1 MATTIANTNVSDFVS
16 NIANENLPCWEKY
29 SEARKTAK
37 EILENLDF
45 PTTRNEYWKYSRVT
59 KIARNSYHFSH
70 LPNQKVDLSSV
81 RIPNLDTYE
90 IVFINGFISLEN
102 STLPNSQELEV
113 ITLRDSQS
121 HDYDSCF
128 SKNLD
133 SITNVFSALNT
144 AYFTDGVLIKAK
156 GELAKPVHIIH
167 YSTGEKII
175 SQPRNMFVSTV
186 NSSLTVIKSSINNGT
201 SNFFQNSVNEFFLEK
216 NSKLNFY
223 VIQDYKKGMNVMTT
237 NVVNQERDSR
247 FSAYN
252 YTIKGDWIR
261 NNTNVFVN
269 GENCETNLFGA
280 YQPSENE
287 HIDNHTI
294 VDHLAAHCESNEHY
308 KGTLTD
314 KSTGVFNGKVFVR
327 KDSQKINAFQSN
339 NNILLSDTAT
349 MNSKPELE
357 IYADDVKCSH
367 GSTTGQLDEDAIFYL
382 QSRGLRKKS
391 ATALLIGAFLGE
403 VVEKIE
409 IPELKEKVLGLYGME

>member
-1 MATTIANTNVSDFVS
+1 MTTIIANNKVSEFVS
-16 NIANENLPCWEKY
+16 SIANENLPCWEKF
-29 SEARKTAK
+29 SESRKKAK
-37 EILENLDF
+37 EILTQLDF

-59 KIARNSYHFSH
+59 KIARETYHFKNLSEE
-70 LPNQKVDLSSV
+70 KIDLDEV
-81 RIPNLDTYE
+81 RIPNLETYE
-90 IVFINGFISLEN
+90 IVFINGFISLVN
-102 STLPNSQELEV
+102 SNLPSSDELEIV
-113 ITLRDSQS
+113 AFSDSKS

-133 SITNVFSALNT
+133 SITNIFSALNT

-156 GELAKPVHIIH
+156 GEFAKPIHIIH
-167 YSTGEKII
+167 YSTGENII
-175 SQPRNMFVSTV
+175 SQPRNMFVSTT
-186 NSSLTVIKSSINNGT
+186 NSSLTILKSSINNNT
-201 SNFFQNSVNEFFLEK
+201 NKFFQNSVNEFFLEK

-237 NVVNQERDSR
+237 NVVNQERDSV

-269 GENCETNLFGA
+269 GKNCETNLFGA
-280 YQPSENE
+280 YQPTGSE
-287 HIDNHTI
+287 HIDNHTL

-308 KGTLTD
+308 KGTIAD
-314 KSTGVFNGKVFVR
+314 KATGVFNGKVFVR

-339 NNILLSDTAT
+339 NNVLLSDDAT

-367 GSTTGQLDEDAIFYL
+367 GSTSGQLDDEAVFYL
-382 QSRGLRKKS
+382 QSRGLSKKS

-409 IPELKEKVLGLYGME
+409 IPELKEKVLELYGME

>member
-1 MATTIANTNVSDFVS
+1 MTTIIANTKVADFVS
-16 NIANENLPCWEKY
+16 NIADENLACWEKFPD
-29 SEARKTAK
+29 ARNRAK
-37 EILENLDF
+37 EILSELDF
-45 PTTRNEYWKYSRVT
+45 PTTKNEYWKYTRVT
-59 KIARNSYHFSH
+59 KISRPSYKFSNITG
-70 LPNQKVDLSSV
+70 LKVDLSEV

-102 STLPNSQELEV
+102 SSLPSSSEIEL
-113 ITLRDSQS
+113 IPLRDSKTD
-121 HDYDSCF
+121 DYNSCF

-133 SITNVFSALNT
+133 SITNIFSALNT
-144 AYFTDGVLIKAK
+144 AYFTDGILIKAK
-156 GELAKPVHIIH
+156 GEIAKPIHIIH
-167 YSTGEKII
+167 YSTGENII
-175 SQPRNMFVSTV
+175 SQPRNMFVATK
-186 NSSLTVIKSSINNGT
+186 NSSLTILKSSINKDT
-201 SNFFQNSVNEFFLEK
+201 SSYLQNSVNEFFLEE
-216 NSKLNFY
+216 NSKLNYY
-223 VIQDYKKGMNVMTT
+223 VIQNYEKGMNVMST

-269 GENCETNLFGA
+269 GKNCETNLFGA
-280 YQPSENE
+280 YQPTGKE

-294 VDHLAAHCESNEHY
+294 VDHIKAHCESNEHY
-308 KGTLTD
+308 KGTVAD
-314 KSTGVFNGKVFVR
+314 RATGVFNGKVFVR
-327 KDSQKINAFQSN
+327 KDAQKINAFQSN
-339 NNILLSDTAT
+339 NNVLLSDEAT

-367 GSTTGQLDEDAIFYL
+367 GSTSGQLDDEAVFYL
-382 QSRGLRKKS
+382 QSRGLSKKS